1 MTEERLKCPLSG
13 IYCDECGILH
23 SPDVECCPIIEF
35 NENLAK
41 LTEAIE
47 KLSSRENSA

>member
-1 MTEERLKCPLSG
+1 MTGEKLKCPLSG

-23 SPDVECCPIIEF
+23 APDIEGCPIVEF

-41 LTEAIE
+41 LTEALE
-47 KLSSRENSA
+47 KLFNREE